1 VGTPPRLNKTMD
13 LTAVHQM
20 DKEKMV
26 AAKLELY
33 GDRGFEIAWR
43 QFKSFL
49 NHTSFFLSR
58 QQRNGNK

>member
-1 VGTPPRLNKTMD
+1 
-13 LTAVHQM
+13 M

-49 NHTSFFLSR
+49 NTM
-58 QQRNGNK
+58 